1 MAQSNAN
8 DRLAKKLVKIRQSRG
23 KQKWENKE
31 GKSQGKK
38 GGLGYALKVNLPQ
51 ALLTKHEERRPTD
64 NAYKKGAE
72 ISTNTRASSNFHI
85 QRKNVREGAKIS
97 RSLKTALTHKIFLFT
112 FSAGRLGKQ

>member
-1 MAQSNAN
+1 MGKQ
-8 DRLAKKLVKIRQSRG
+8 RG
-23 KQKWENKE
+23 KNHR
-31 GKSQGKK
+31 KK
-38 GGLGYALKVNLPQ
+38 RLGYALKVNLPQ

-85 QRKNVREGAKIS
+85 QRKNVKEGAKIS

-112 FSAGRLGKQ
+112 FSVGRLGKQ